1 MTASIPDNEPDELRA
16 GDTWKWTRSLGDYPS
31 VSWTL
36 KYRFKNASGGFEIVA
51 TPSGSDYSI
60 SVAAATTGGYAAG
73 TYDWVAW
80 VEAGAEKYTVDQ
92 GTLVVLPDLRGG
104 SATSAQDVRGHAQ
117 KVLDAIEAVIENRA
131 TLDQERYRIN
141 DRELWR
147 TPVTE
152 LIKLRQRYRAEV
164 QAEKNAERIRNGTGI
179 GGRIQFRT

>member
-1 MTASIPDNEPDELRA
+1 MSDLASPDE
-16 GDTWKWTRSLGDYPS
+16 
-31 VSWTL
+31 
-36 KYRFKNASGGFEIVA
+36 
-51 TPSGSDYSI
+51 
-60 SVAAATTGGYAAG
+60 
-73 TYDWVAW
+73 
-80 VEAGAEKYTVDQ
+80 
-92 GTLVVLPDLRGG
+92 
-104 SATSAQDVRGHAQ
+104 
-117 KVLDAIEAVIENRA
+117 LDAIEAVIENRA